1 MGFEDYSEKL
11 TVMNDYNFIKALLE
25 SNRSIRRFD
34 EDRAIYKSD
43 LDKLIELTR
52 YCASGRNMQPLRYI
66 RVTDDDERKLLFP
79 ILAWAG
85 YLEDWSG
92 PVEGERP
99 TAYLVQCL
107 DTRYGKQCLCDDGLQ
122 LQAITLGARA
132 LGIGCCIIKSF
143 NLPKLRELFHIDG
156 SLLPLYVV
164 ALGYPVERV
173 IIESTD
179 GSADADIKYY
189 RTPDGVHHVPKRPL
203 EELILR

>member
-1 MGFEDYSEKL
+1 
-11 TVMNDYNFIKALLE
+11 MNDYDFIKALLE

-34 EDRAIYKSD
+34 EDRAIYKAD

-52 YCASGRNMQPLRYI
+52 YCASGRNVQPLRYI
-66 RVTDDDERKLLFP
+66 RVTDDNECKLLFP
-79 ILAWAG
+79 LLVWAG
-85 YLEDWSG
+85 YLEDWAG

-99 TAYLVQCL
+99 SAYLVLCL

-143 NLPKLRELFHIDG
+143 NLSKLRELFHIDD

-164 ALGYPVERV
+164 ALGYPAERV
-173 IIESTD
+173 IIESTN

-189 RTPDGVHHVPKRPL
+189 RTQDGVHHVPKRPL